1 MRVTFIQS
9 GGFVGTV
16 RQCTLDT
23 ETMSA
28 DEARTL
34 EALVK
39 KADVSVSRE
48 TRSRSGR
55 DLEEY
60 QISVDTG
67 DRSVTVVHDQ
77 STLSPDAKAL
87 VAYLKKCARPGLPK

>member
-1 MRVTFIQS
+1 MRVSFVQS

-34 EALVK
+34 EELVQ
-39 KADVSVSRE
+39 KADLSTPRE

-60 QISVDTG
+60 QITVHTG
-67 DRSVTVVHDQ
+67 DRSVTVVQDQ
-77 STLSPDAKAL
+77 STLSSDAKAL
-87 VAYLKKCARPGLPK
+87 VAYLKKCAKPGRPK